1 METMDSKTIMELD
14 EKYVLPTYGRNPV
27 ALVRGKGLRA
37 WDAEGKEYLDFT
49 SGIGVNSLGFCH
61 PAWTAAVAAQAGAL
75 QHISNLYVTA
85 PDAKLAKKLFKRYNK
100 LPARRQAEKV
110 RQGLAA
116 NGYAADLFNEIK
128 DTVTPQPD
136 LEQEDELLAK
146 EAAKVWRRYEKRVP
160 TDYERRLKVKQALYR
175 KGFDL
180 DEAEHWLNEH
190 AND

>member
-85 PDAKLAKKLFKRYNK
+85 PDAKLAKKLCKRTGMDKVFFGNSGAEANEGAIK
-100 LPARRQAEKV
+100 AARKYSVDR
-110 RQGLAA
+110 
-116 NGYAADLFNEIK
+116 
-128 DTVTPQPD
+128 
-136 LEQEDELLAK
+136 
-146 EAAKVWRRYEKRVP
+146 
-160 TDYERRLKVKQALYR
+160 
-175 KGFDL
+175 
-180 DEAEHWLNEH
+180 
-190 AND
+190 